1 MLPAAGGPP
10 QSLSAPVAFPKP
22 GKEEKRR
29 QATALQSARRGRR
42 ALRREEKS
50 AGLKAAATSARRG

>member
-10 QSLSAPVAFPKP
+10 QSISAPVAFPKP

-29 QATALQSARRGRR
+29 QAAALQSARGGSQ
-42 ALRREEKS
+42 ALQRKRE
-50 AGLKAAATSARRG
+50 TPV